1 MISKDLPGFET
12 GKRQNIV
19 SQKGNNFVL
28 LQIFTFSLK
37 TGKAKYL
44 AQAGSS
50 NPQSNFPFI
59 NFPTKSSKVA
69 RDEPLLSHES

>member
-19 SQKGNNFVL
+19 SQKGNNFV
-28 LQIFTFSLK
+28 FFLK
-37 TGKAKYL
+37 IGKAKYL